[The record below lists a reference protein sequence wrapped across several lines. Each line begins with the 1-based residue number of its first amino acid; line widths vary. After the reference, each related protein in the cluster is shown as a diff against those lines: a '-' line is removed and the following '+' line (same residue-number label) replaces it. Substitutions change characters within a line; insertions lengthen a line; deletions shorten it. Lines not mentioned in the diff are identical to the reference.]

1 MASFSRTKE
10 TRSAS
15 PLRSSASDNLRRS
28 GSFGKSGKDLH
39 LAASFDSRSRKHTRS
54 STSNAEIGNIEN
66 EYIRNL
72 QQQIYFLELEANY
85 LREQA
90 RKASAIPPRV
100 TEEADRMMRKLRDLQ
115 SQVDERSSDVARK
128 ESQLHMLEAEKESAI
143 KRLREMEESFAAEK
157 RQLVNEIVSLKKMA
171 DIHGRDHARRELQV
185 HQYKSEADKGLT
197 ALQEAERKVQNY
209 RIELDRKTEDLNK
222 LRIELEEKRAECLK
236 VKTQLQEMDDK
247 FFDSQ
252 TKTKEELGRALRE
265 EIRQLRLQ
273 LKEKEINAEQ
283 DRSLRNKIQ
292 DDCTALIKENAAL
305 SAQVVEL
312 QKQIDMDRAH
322 KDKKDFRRQ
331 ANIQELVTL
340 KENEKHLQQELE
352 RIQEVLR
359 LEQQKHRET
368 LEKLSREEQAS
379 LEANLKRNQLR
390 NELNEVEGQHDSTN
404 TENVALKRD
413 KFLLTD
419 EVANLNAKLDEKNEE
434 MERIKLRLEESEAR
448 CSQMESKVRM
458 QRSLESIKWE
468 EFEKLATT
476 MREFSRSMSPSK
488 GGSLVDY

>member
-1 MASFSRTKE
+1 MATFSRSKG

-15 PLRSSASDNLRRS
+15 PLRSSAPDNLRRS
-28 GSFGKSGKDLH
+28 GSFGKSGRN
-39 LAASFDSRSRKHTRS
+39 LAASFDSKSGKHTRS
-54 STSNAEIGNIEN
+54 STSNATIGNIEN

-115 SQVDERSSDVARK
+115 AQVDERSSDVVRK
-128 ESQLHMLEAEKESAI
+128 ESQMNMLEAEKDAAV
-143 KRLREMEESFAAEK
+143 KRLRDAEESHAAEK
-157 RQLVNEIVSLKKMA
+157 RQLVNEIVSLKKMS
-171 DIHGRDHARRELQV
+171 DLHERDCARRDLQV
-185 HQYKSEADKGLT
+185 HQYKNEADKGLT

-209 RIELDRKTEDLNK
+209 RIELDHKTEDLNN

-236 VKTQLQEMDDK
+236 LKTQLQEMDDK
-247 FFDSQ
+247 YFDSQ
-252 TKTKEELGRALRE
+252 AKTKEELGRALRE

-292 DDCTALIKENAAL
+292 DDCTALIKENAAI

-312 QKQIDMDRAH
+312 RKQIDMDRAH
-322 KDKKDFRRQ
+322 KDEKDFRRH

-340 KENEKHLQQELE
+340 KESEKHLQQELE
-352 RIQEVLR
+352 RTKELLR
-359 LEQQKHRET
+359 LEQQNHRET
-368 LEKLSREEQAS
+368 IAKLSREEQAS
-379 LEANLKRNQLR
+379 LEANLRRTQLR
-390 NELNEVEGQHDSTN
+390 NELNEVEGHQDSTN
-404 TENVALKRD
+404 SENVALKRD
-413 KFLLTD
+413 KLLLTD
-419 EVANLNAKLDEKNEE
+419 EVANLNAKLDERDEE
-434 MERIKLRLEESEAR
+434 IDRLKLRLEDSESR
-448 CSQMESKVRM
+448 CSHLESKVRM
-458 QRSLESIKWE
+458 QRSLESVKWE

-488 GGSLVDY
+488 SGSLADY